1 VADELEKEEDRQRS
15 KEHLER
21 QFDFLKHLT
30 TLDAATTVVVLAIYQ
45 AGELS
50 GAAVGVSL
58 MFLG

>member
-1 VADELEKEEDRQRS
+1 VADELEKEEDPQRS

-50 GAAVGVSL
+50 GAAVGV
-58 MFLG
+58 